1 MRNNIKFFLVFLFLF
16 FNFKASSGT
25 EFKFETSK
33 IDYDDSQKIVKATE
47 GVKIFLEKQVT
58 IDAVKFL
65 YEKEK

>member
-16 FNFKASSGT
+16 FNYKASSGA

-47 GVKIFLEKQVT
+47 GVKIFLEK
-58 IDAVKFL
+58 
-65 YEKEK
+65 